1 MLKRQRSQLKKK
13 CVSYVCIDT
22 YFIHCWYTVDI
33 FCSTKMVFFTA
44 IVVLSC
50 IKSFPDLQNP
60 FSKNIHAYPQFHF
73 HPFNFTCCAVSY
85 INIMLVM
92 ISCEDKNIFCLF
104 GICTIRFAL
113 YDDDNKFHNTILYW
127 LFLVLQVRKLYTWQH
142 IRWIDSMNEMKGFL
156 KIRQVK

>member
-1 MLKRQRSQLKKK
+1 MLKRQRSQLKKM
-13 CVSYVCIDT
+13 CVICLHRYI
-22 YFIHCWYTVDI
+22 FYTLLI
-33 FCSTKMVFFTA
+33 FGRHFLYKDGFFTA

-113 YDDDNKFHNTILYW
+113 YDDDNKFHNTILY
-127 LFLVLQVRKLYTWQH
+127 
-142 IRWIDSMNEMKGFL
+142 
-156 KIRQVK
+156 